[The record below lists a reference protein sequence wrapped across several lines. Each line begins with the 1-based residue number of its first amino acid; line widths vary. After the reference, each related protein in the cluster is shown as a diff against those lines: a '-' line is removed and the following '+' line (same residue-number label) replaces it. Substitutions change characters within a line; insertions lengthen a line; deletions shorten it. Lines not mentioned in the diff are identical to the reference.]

1 MAALRFIAVAAVVG
15 YAAIMIFMY
24 LKQRDLQY
32 LPGRL
37 GPAPEAAGLAGV
49 EIVRLATPDGETL
62 VNWYAAARP
71 GKPTVLFFQGNGGEI
86 ADRADRFAAFQ
97 AQGFGVF
104 FLSYRGYGASTG
116 SPSEEGLLTDARAAY
131 DWLVGKGITPEA
143 LVLIGESLGS
153 GVAVQVAGER
163 KVAALALEAPFT
175 SAADVASGI
184 YWYLPVTLLMKDQFR
199 SADVIGKVSAPLLI
213 IYGDADTIVP
223 PAQSRKLYEMANQP
237 KEIAAL
243 AGAGHDLIAEPIV
256 WQREMEFFMR
266 ATRAKP

>member
-1 MAALRFIAVAAVVG
+1 MAALRIIAAAAVIA
-15 YAAIMIFMY
+15 YAVIMVYMY

-37 GPAPEAAGLAGV
+37 GPVPESVGLAGV

-62 VNWYAAARP
+62 VNWYAAAKP
-71 GKPTVLFFQGNGGEI
+71 GKPTILFFQGNGGEI

-97 AQGFGVF
+97 AQGFGLF

-131 DWLVGKGITPEA
+131 DWLIGKGVTPEA

-153 GVAVQVAGER
+153 GVAVRIAGER
-163 KVAALALEAPFT
+163 KVSALALEAPFT

-184 YWYLPVTLLMKDQFR
+184 YWYLPVALLMKDQFR
-199 SADVIGKVSAPLLI
+199 SADVIRKVSAPLLV

-223 PAQSRKLYEMANQP
+223 PSQSRKLFELANEP

-243 AGAGHDLIAEPIV
+243 AGAGHDLIAQPIV
-256 WQREMEFFMR
+256 WDREMEFF
-266 ATRAKP
+266 TRVMEANP